1 MASHLVVASASL
13 KGRRGRNEDR
23 VLARILP
30 GEQDTAM
37 IAVADGMGGHEAG
50 DVAAELAIRNLTRL
64 IKKRGFDTRSP
75 ETSHREIYADINKR
89 ILKTARRV
97 DRMGMGTTLVSVLLR
112 DGRVAIAH
120 VGDSRAYRLDE
131 REMVCLTEDHSV
143 VQDAVRRGIAQANEA
158 ASAGFSHALTQAMGT
173 DEEVSPDFR
182 LEEVPSPS
190 EPGHVYLV
198 CSDGLWGALES
209 PAIEQIVRRTATVE
223 EAANALVGAA
233 LGAGSEDNI
242 SAALL
247 EIGPFPRS
255 PVPLELETG
264 TELGATIRYRP
275 KDHRRWFKR
284 AGMGVGASILLALI
298 LTVAWIGISEP
309 TEVPAEDAAPQES
322 PPLPGPT
329 EPVEGPVEGPR
340 VLWVE
345 VEENAREILLS
356 GSVSLG
362 RAEPGQPL
370 QISAYPGDTLRA
382 RAMPGLRL
390 AEVVWVVDAVGPDT
404 IRLGSGQQPGT
415 LSGRLPRARDPGGA
429 E

>member
-50 DVAAELAIRNLTRL
+50 DVAAELAIRNLTKL
-64 IKKRGFDTRSP
+64 IKKRGVDTSSP
-75 ETSHREIYADINKR
+75 EISHRKIYADINKR

-97 DRMGMGTTLVSVLLR
+97 GRMGMGTTLVSVLLR

-120 VGDSRAYRLDE
+120 VGDSRAYRLDG

-143 VQDAVRRGIAQANEA
+143 VQDAVRRGIVHGNEVV
-158 ASAGFSHALTQAMGT
+158 SAGFSHALTQAMGT
-173 DEEVSPDFR
+173 DEDVSPDFR
-182 LEEVPSPS
+182 LEETPSSS

-198 CSDGLWGALES
+198 CSDGLWGALEPS
-209 PAIEQIVRRTATVE
+209 AIEQVVRRTATVE

-233 LGAGSEDNI
+233 LAAGSDDNI
-242 SAALL
+242 SLALL
-247 EIGPFPRS
+247 EIGSLPRS

-264 TELGATIRYRP
+264 AELGATIRYRP

-284 AGMGVGASILLALI
+284 AGMGVGASILVALV
-298 LTVAWIGISEP
+298 LTVAWIGISVP
-309 TEVPAEDAAPQES
+309 TEVPAEDTALQES
-322 PPLPGPT
+322 PPMPGPA
-329 EPVEGPVEGPR
+329 EPVEGPR
-340 VLWVE
+340 MLWVE

-415 LSGRLPRARDPGGA
+415 LSGRQPRIRDPGGA